1 VGEDIFGRAEQ
12 LALITAFV
20 DRTSSRPRALVFAGD
35 AGIGKSVL
43 WNCGAA
49 SAARLGWRVLSCR
62 PGERES
68 SLSYAALGD
77 LLAEAVDEVGGD
89 LPEPQRR
96 AMDIALLRR
105 AATDRAIDRRAIAV
119 AGLAIIKLIVKS
131 RPILIAVDD
140 AHWLDKPTSRVLE
153 YIARRLGSQHVGLL
167 LTVRASEGASLPIGL
182 DRALPSDAIQQV
194 RLQPL
199 SLGAIYH
206 VVRSRLGT
214 GFPRTVMV
222 ELHRASGGNPF
233 FALEIARG
241 LLTSGFEPAPDVRLP
256 IPATLTESIETRLA
270 AFPTRIR
277 DLLLVIA
284 ALSHPTLSLIRAA
297 ADRPE
302 SLESDL
308 DRATRDG
315 LIEFDGE
322 RIRFAHPILAAVTYN
337 SAPEI
342 RRRKVHQRLAAV
354 VTDVEER
361 ANHLARSAPG
371 PRAEVAEMLELA
383 ASRARGRGAVES
395 AASLWEDARNLT
407 PPDDGHT
414 ALRRA
419 GEAAMCHYLGG
430 EVERARELWEEI
442 VSAAPT
448 GPVRAAAAWHLV
460 EFRHAGLD
468 AAQQV
473 VAGEKALVDAVGDPA
488 LCAQIHH
495 TLALTLVWEGEL
507 AKARPHATA
516 ALELAEHQGGD
527 RAVLAMALTAVAWVE
542 HLSGRGV
549 SPELADRWLRFEDA
563 VLDLPLE
570 NNPALL
576 WASMVADIGEDP
588 ELARGVFARMRR
600 LAEDSGYEV
609 SLPFLLYQMSEL
621 ERRTGDWALAA
632 RYAEECE
639 TVARQ
644 GDQTFRVRLALCAK
658 AMIAGCRGEA
668 DSARALVREGLALA
682 GPGGPWIVEARLQ
695 AALGFLELSMGH
707 AEQAHAWLS
716 PLAARAR
723 PGGYEEP
730 TAVRCLPDD
739 IEALIGMDELEAA
752 ETLLERLEE
761 QGRKGRR
768 AWALAT
774 AGRCRGELAAARG
787 DLGAARRAL
796 EGALVQHERLS
807 DPLELARTVQ
817 VLGNVCRR
825 ARQKR
830 PAREY
835 LGQALTSF
843 DQLGAALWSAR
854 ARKDLGRVSPGASNR
869 QQLSPTEERVAML
882 VRQGRTN
889 KEIAMTLFVSVK
901 AIEAN
906 LTRIYGKLGV
916 RSRTQLAL
924 QVKPAESDEG
934 SSSASI

>member
-1 VGEDIFGRAEQ
+1 VGEEIFGRAEQ
-12 LALITAFV
+12 LALMAAFV
-20 DRTSSRPRALVFAGD
+20 DRTSTRPRALVFAGD

-43 WNCGAA
+43 WNWGTEA
-49 SAARLGWRVLSCR
+49 AARLGWRVLSCR

-77 LLAEAVDEVGGD
+77 LLAEAVDEVGRD

-96 AMDIALLRR
+96 AMDVALLRR
-105 AATDRAIDRRAIAV
+105 AAMDRAIDRRAIAV
-119 AGLAIIKLIVKS
+119 AALAIIKLIV
-131 RPILIAVDD
+131 RRQPVLIAVDD
-140 AHWLDKPTSRVLE
+140 ANWLDKPTSRVLE
-153 YIARRLGSQHVGLL
+153 FAARRLGSEDVGLL
-167 LTVRASEGASLPIGL
+167 LTVRATEGASPPIGL
-182 DRALPSDAIQQV
+182 DRALPADEIQQI

-199 SLGAIYH
+199 SLGVIYH
-206 VVRSRLGT
+206 VVRSRLGA

-241 LLTSGFEPAPDVRLP
+241 LLTGGFDSASAVRLP

-270 AFPTRIR
+270 ALPTRIR
-277 DLLLVIA
+277 NLMLVIA
-284 ALSHPTLSLIRAA
+284 ALSHPTISLIRGAA
-297 ADRPE
+297 ERPD

-315 LIEFDGE
+315 LIQVDGE
-322 RIRFAHPILAAVTYN
+322 RIRFAHPLLASVTYN
-337 SAPEI
+337 SAPDL
-342 RRRKVHQRLAAV
+342 RRRNVHQRLAAV
-354 VTDVEER
+354 VTDLEER
-361 ANHLARSAPG
+361 ASHLARSADEPD
-371 PRAEVAEMLELA
+371 AEIAGMLDLA
-383 ASRARGRGAVES
+383 AARARGRGAVES
-395 AASLWEDARNLT
+395 AASLWEEARKLT

-442 VSAAPT
+442 VSAAPA
-448 GPVRAAAAWHLV
+448 GPVRAAATWHLV

-473 VAGEKALVDAVGDPA
+473 VAGEKALADAVGDPA

-495 TLALTLVWEGEL
+495 TLALTLVWAGEL
-507 AKARPHATA
+507 AEARPHAKA
-516 ALELAEHQGGD
+516 ALELAEHQGD

-549 SPELADRWLRFEDA
+549 SPELADRWLRLEDA

-588 ELARGVFARMRR
+588 KLARGVFARMRR

-639 TVARQ
+639 AVARQ
-644 GDQTFRVRLALCAK
+644 TDQTFRVRLALCAK
-658 AMIAGCRGEA
+658 AMIASCRGEA
-668 DSARALVREGLALA
+668 DTARALAREGLALA
-682 GPGGPWIVEARLQ
+682 GPSGPWIVDARLQ
-695 AALGFLELSMGH
+695 AALGFLELSLGH
-707 AEQAHAWLS
+707 AEKAHAWLS

-723 PGGYEEP
+723 PGGSQEP
-730 TAVRCLPDD
+730 TAVRCLPDE
-739 IEALIGMDELEAA
+739 IEALIEMDELEAA
-752 ETLLERLEE
+752 ETFLERLEE

-796 EGALVQHERLS
+796 EGALLEHERLS
-807 DPLELARTVQ
+807 DPLELARTLQ

-825 ARQKR
+825 TRQKR
-830 PAREY
+830 SAREY
-835 LGQALTSF
+835 LGRAVASF

-854 ARKDLGRVSPGASNR
+854 ARKDLARVSPGASSR
-869 QQLSPTEERVAML
+869 RQLSATEQRVAML
-882 VRQGRTN
+882 VREGRTN
-889 KEIAMTLFVSVK
+889 KEIARTLFVSVK

-906 LTRIYGKLGV
+906 LTRIYSKLGV
-916 RSRTQLAL
+916 RSRTQLAP
-924 QVKPAESDEG
+924 QVRPAESDEG
-934 SSSASI
+934 SSSAGI